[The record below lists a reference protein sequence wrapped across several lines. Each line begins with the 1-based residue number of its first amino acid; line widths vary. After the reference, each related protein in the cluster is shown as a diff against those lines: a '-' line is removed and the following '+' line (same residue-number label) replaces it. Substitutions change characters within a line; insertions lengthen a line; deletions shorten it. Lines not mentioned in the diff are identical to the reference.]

1 MKLRSPPPHPQNK
14 IQTKRRTS
22 WVLSDHEI
30 HKLCRRPPPASPK
43 AHSPGRG
50 QCRPAALLALAHNC
64 CCNLSVIQKLIR
76 YMLHTHP
83 ARSLCGSEA
92 FVSCYSTE
100 GHVPQQGAAC
110 TQPRDFLDNISF
122 SHLALRPS
130 GGYCQ
135 FSNTGDSPS
144 VLACGSPPQKF
155 LVSTLGGQ
163 CAPPPPGRSST
174 LFNEQLLGA
183 VEFLFDDSEASAQ
196 RQGLAVTR
204 DQGRVGRTQQ
214 PLDLGPEA
222 RVQAQHQGQL
232 KGGH

>member
-1 MKLRSPPPHPQNK
+1 MPK
-14 IQTKRRTS
+14 TS
-22 WVLSDHEI
+22 
-30 HKLCRRPPPASPK
+30 PPASPK

-135 FSNTGDSPS
+135 FSNTGGQSFSPC
-144 VLACGSPPQKF
+144 LR
-155 LVSTLGGQ
+155 VSTTEITCLHFGGQ
-163 CAPPPPGRSST
+163 CGPPPPGRSST

>member
-1 MKLRSPPPHPQNK
+1 MKLRSPHPTPKTRYKPNDEQARSFQTMRSVDKLSETSPRLPP
-14 IQTKRRTS
+14 
-22 WVLSDHEI
+22 
-30 HKLCRRPPPASPK
+30 

-50 QCRPAALLALAHNC
+50 QCRPAALLTLAHNC

-100 GHVPQQGAAC
+100 GHVPQQGATC
-110 TQPRDFLDNISF
+110 TQPRDFLDNTSF

-155 LVSTLGGQ
+155 LVSTLGGSA
-163 CAPPPPGRSST
+163 APLQDEVQHSSMSSC
-174 LFNEQLLGA
+174 
-183 VEFLFDDSEASAQ
+183 SE
-196 RQGLAVTR
+196 L
-204 DQGRVGRTQQ
+204 
-214 PLDLGPEA
+214 
-222 RVQAQHQGQL
+222 
-232 KGGH
+232 

>member
-110 TQPRDFLDNISF
+110 TQPTDFLDNISF

-135 FSNTGDSPS
+135 FSNTGGQSFSPC
-144 VLACGSPPQKF
+144 LR
-155 LVSTLGGQ
+155 VSTTEISCLHFGGQ
-163 CAPPPPGRSST
+163 CAPPPSRTKFNT
-174 LFNEQLLGA
+174 LQ
-183 VEFLFDDSEASAQ
+183 
-196 RQGLAVTR
+196 
-204 DQGRVGRTQQ
+204 
-214 PLDLGPEA
+214 
-222 RVQAQHQGQL
+222 
-232 KGGH
+232 

>member
-1 MKLRSPPPHPQNK
+1 MKLRSPHPTPKTRYKPNDEQARSF
-14 IQTKRRTS
+14 QT
-22 WVLSDHEI
+22 EI
-30 HKLCRRPPPASPK
+30 HKLSETSPRLPP

-50 QCRPAALLALAHNC
+50 QCRPAALLTLAHNC

-100 GHVPQQGAAC
+100 GHVPQQGATC
-110 TQPRDFLDNISF
+110 TQPRDFLDNASF

-130 GGYCQ
+130 GGYGQ

-155 LVSTLGGQ
+155 LVSTLGGS
-163 CAPPPPGRSST
+163 AAPPPGRSST

-183 VEFLFDDSEASAQ
+183 VEFLFDDSEAGAQ

-204 DQGRVGRTQQ
+204 DQGRVGGTQQ
-214 PLDLGPEA
+214 ALDLGPEA
-222 RVQAQHQGQL
+222 RVQTQHQGQL